1 MARVG
6 ISLLMRGRVFLP
18 VLVGALLA
26 AGAGSA
32 HAQSQSPAPVVVSTA
47 GGDVTIVADSLEQ
60 IGADNRLVAIGNV
73 EITRG
78 NSRLIADRVEIDRA
92 TGQAIAQGSVVFY
105 DGENQVTGQRI
116 DYNLKTGTGVVYQ
129 AEVRAAPYYRIAG
142 ETMERLGE
150 SVYRVRRG
158 SFTTCEDDPPP
169 WSFRFGTATADL
181 EDFVYGTNASFWV
194 RNVPLIPFFPFFA
207 AAIRRERQTG
217 FLFPKVGS
225 NSRKG
230 LFAEVPF
237 YWAISDSQ
245 DLTVGPQVYTERG
258 AGVTADYRYL
268 LSEDHR
274 GRARGFLLHESEFHG
289 DTRGVLALAH
299 DWRVGRGLRFTA
311 DINAVTDDEVFH
323 DYGDPIQQRSAQR
336 VESNVFV
343 TKSWESWNLVG
354 NLFWY
359 QDLTESRPV
368 ELQRLPD
375 INLQAVRQPVPG
387 LPGFLYETN
396 ASYVNFVRDVGS
408 AGSRF
413 DVHPRLSRPFSPGG
427 LFTVT
432 PYVGGRLTAYDKSVV
447 GFRAVRG
454 LDQPIEVTEDE
465 GRLRRLVEAGTDV
478 EMNISRV
485 YPMNGRWGYESVL
498 HSIEPRVTYGWVA
511 GEGQHNL
518 PMWTESVDRIR
529 DGNRVEY
536 SVINRLRGKTV
547 TLPDTDPVRWE
558 MLRLTL
564 GHSYEMNEGRPGV
577 VRGDLIVQPT
587 ERLRFRT
594 DSLYSVDRG
603 GFELVTSDMS
613 VTTRTTTA
621 SLGHRYSDLD
631 RVNYLQGSVRTDL
644 TSLLTVRAAT
654 EWDIRTG
661 TFVENRVAADVKF
674 QCWAVTVEFV
684 KRERDDTEVRF
695 AVNLLGVGGPI
706 QTSMGLG
713 ALQSSGQK

>member
-1 MARVG
+1 
-6 ISLLMRGRVFLP
+6 MRGRVFLP
-18 VLVGALLA
+18 LLVGALLA
-26 AGAGSA
+26 AGAGAA
-32 HAQSQSPAPVVVSTA
+32 HAQSPAPVVVPMA

-78 NSRLIADRVEIDRA
+78 ASRLIADRVEINRD
-92 TGQAIAQGSVVFY
+92 TGDAIAQGRVIFY
-105 DGENQVTGQRI
+105 DGENQLTGQRI

-129 AEVRAAPYYRIAG
+129 AEARAAPYYRITG
-142 ETMERLGE
+142 ESMERLGE

-194 RNVPLIPFFPFFA
+194 KNVPLIPFFPFFA

-217 FLFPKVGS
+217 FLFPKFGS
-225 NSRKG
+225 NSSKG
-230 LFAEVPF
+230 LYAEIPF

-245 DLTVGPQVYTERG
+245 DLTVAPLVYTDRG
-258 AGVTADYRYL
+258 VGLTADYRYL

-274 GRARGFLLHESEFHG
+274 GRARGFLLHESEFHD
-289 DTRGVLALAH
+289 DTRGVAALTH
-299 DWRVGRGLRFTA
+299 DWRIGRGLRFTA
-311 DINAVTDDEVFH
+311 DINAVTDDDVLH
-323 DYGDPIQQRSAQR
+323 DYGDPIQQRSAQW
-336 VESNVFV
+336 VESNVFL

-354 NLFWY
+354 NLFVY
-359 QDLTESRPV
+359 QDLTERRPV

-375 INLQAVRQPVPG
+375 INLVGVRQPVPG
-387 LPGFLYETN
+387 LPGVLYETE
-396 ASYVNFVRDVGS
+396 ASFVHFVRDVGS
-408 AGSRF
+408 EGSRF
-413 DVHPRLSRPFSPGG
+413 DLHPRLSRPISAGG

-447 GFRAVRG
+447 GFRTVRG
-454 LDQPIEVTEDE
+454 VDEPLEVTEDE
-465 GRLRRLVEAGTDV
+465 ARLRRLVEAGTDF

-518 PMWTESVDRIR
+518 PVWTEGVDRIR
-529 DGNRVEY
+529 DGQRVEY
-536 SVINRLRGKTV
+536 SVINRLRGKTI
-547 TLPDTDPVRWE
+547 TLPDTEPVRWE

-564 GHSYEMNEGRPGV
+564 GHSYEVSDGRGGA

-594 DSLYSVDRG
+594 DSLYSVERG
-603 GFELVTSDMS
+603 GFELVTSD
-613 VTTRTTTA
+613 VTVVTNPATL

-631 RVNYLQGSVRTDL
+631 RVNYLQGSLRADL
-644 TSLLTVRAAT
+644 TSLFTARAAT

-661 TFVENRVAADVKF
+661 TFVENRVALDVKF
-674 QCWAVTVEFV
+674 QCWAFTVEFV

-706 QTSMGLG
+706 QTSMGVG

>member
-1 MARVG
+1 MTRTSIARLC
-6 ISLLMRGRVFLP
+6 LLL
-18 VLVGALLA
+18 LVGVLLV
-26 AGAGSA
+26 AGAA
-32 HAQSQSPAPVVVSTA
+32 HAQSPAPVVVRTA
-47 GGDVTIVADSLEQ
+47 GGDISIVADSLEE
-60 IGADNRLVAIGNV
+60 IGAENRLIAVGNV

-78 NSRLIADRVEIDRA
+78 ASRLVADRVEINRD
-92 TGQAIAQGSVVFY
+92 TGDAIAQGSVVFY
-105 DGENQVTGQRI
+105 DGQNQLTGQRI

-129 AEVRAAPYYRIAG
+129 AEARAAPYYRITG
-142 ETMERLGE
+142 ESMERLGE

-217 FLFPKVGS
+217 FLFPKLGS
-225 NSRKG
+225 NSSKG

-245 DLTVGPQVYTERG
+245 DLTVAPLIYTSRG
-258 AGVTADYRYL
+258 AGLNADYRYL

-274 GRARGFLLHESEFHG
+274 GGARGFVLHESEFG
-289 DTRGVLALAH
+289 DDTRGVAAITH
-299 DWRVGRGLRFTA
+299 DWRMPRGLRFA
-311 DINAVTDDEVFH
+311 AEINAVTDDDVFH

-336 VESNVFV
+336 VESNVFLS
-343 TKSWESWNLVG
+343 KSWESWNLVG
-354 NLFWY
+354 NVFWY

-368 ELQRLPD
+368 ELHRVPD
-375 INLQAVRQPVPG
+375 INVQGVRQPVPG
-387 LPGFLYETN
+387 VPGLLFETE
-396 ASYVNFVRDVGS
+396 ASFVHFMREVGS
-408 AGSRF
+408 DGLRF
-413 DVHPRLSRPFSPGG
+413 DLHPRLSRPLSPGG

-432 PYVGGRLTAYDKSVV
+432 PYLGGRLTAYDKSVV
-447 GFRAVRG
+447 GFRTVG
-454 LDQPIEVTEDE
+454 GVDEPVEITEDE
-465 GRLRRLVEAGTDV
+465 ARLRRLVEAGTDV

-485 YPMNGRWGYESVL
+485 YPMHGRWGYEGVV
-498 HSIEPRVTYGWVA
+498 HSIEPRVRYGWVA
-511 GEGQHNL
+511 AQGEHDL
-518 PMWTESVDRIR
+518 PAWTESVDRIV

-536 SVINRLRGKTV
+536 SVINRLRAKTI
-547 TLPDTDPVRWE
+547 TLPETDPVRWE

-564 GHSYEMNEGRPGV
+564 GHSYELDDGRAGV

-587 ERLRFRT
+587 ERLRFRS

-603 GFELVTSDMS
+603 GFELVTTDVS
-613 VTTRTTTA
+613 VVTRPTVV

-631 RVNYLQGSVRTDL
+631 RVNYLQGSVATDL
-644 TSLLTVRAAT
+644 TSMFAVRAAT
-654 EWDIRTG
+654 EWDIRTS
-661 TFVENRVAADVKF
+661 TFVENRVALDVKF
-674 QCWAVTVEFV
+674 QCWAFTVELV
-684 KRERDDTEVRF
+684 NRERDDTEVRF